1 MQDRVGREASQQ
13 LGDQLAVEDIG
24 AAEVI
29 ARIVGDRVQRFRIG
43 GVGQLV
49 DIEDRG
55 AELADKQPAHRRA
68 DKTGAAGNQDFHRR
82 QFSAPGRPG
91 SILVPF
97 RTGKINRVGRQS
109 EFSPAAALT
118 PDDGAVPLP
127 AFWALPEPT
136 LSAACLL
143 NSWFSKR
150 ERPQAR
156 SAPES
161 HTDNCKFFRR
171 FLADRCPGRRGGR
184 QPARMPLPSIRSAYR
199 GRVQAVLRRLRR
211 PAMTA
216 QPHQSRAEQG
226 ERPRLG
232 NGDGARCAV
241 DPARSI

>member
-1 MQDRVGREASQQ
+1 M
-13 LGDQLAVEDIG
+13 
-24 AAEVI
+24 
-29 ARIVGDRVQRFRIG
+29 
-43 GVGQLV
+43 
-49 DIEDRG
+49 
-55 AELADKQPAHRRA
+55 
-68 DKTGAAGNQDFHRR
+68 
-82 QFSAPGRPG
+82 
-91 SILVPF
+91 
-97 RTGKINRVGRQS
+97 
-109 EFSPAAALT
+109 
-118 PDDGAVPLP
+118 PLP

-241 DPARSI
+241 DPARSILSTKGGRHKCNHSRQRVWSGAGIPNSNVAVGAGTRETCLPKQRWRCKRPVSWIKISLHCFRPTRRQIECRGI